1 MFDYE
6 SQMAKPAEGWL
17 QSKGLMTKKEFAL
30 PWGICDL
37 VGCSVNK
44 TKARKRLRY
53 GQSKSVSSQLRMMIL
68 SVIPDMDKGNSITH
82 QKVRSHFEEF
92 IDSTRIDLEIARL
105 IKDRFVIGTSRN
117 RLQKQ
122 NGWMPLH
129 KKILAL
135 ELKLARINDALHQAA
150 NNLEFADESYV
161 GLPMQ
166 KAMQVVNG
174 KKKTEF
180 SKKGIGILGVS
191 PQKCRVL
198 LKSDSTKANPNK
210 IMQAHCVERFWPNY
224 SIDN

>member
-1 MFDYE
+1 MFEYE
-6 SQMAKPAEGWL
+6 SQMAKPADEWL
-17 QSKGLMTKKEFAL
+17 RSQGMMTKKEFSM

-44 TKARKRLRY
+44 AKARKRLSY
-53 GQSKSVSSQLRMMIL
+53 GQKKSVSSQFRMIIL
-68 SVIPDMDKGNSITH
+68 SLIPDMDKGKSITRKKLH
-82 QKVRSHFEEF
+82 SYFTESF
-92 IDSTRIDLEIARL
+92 DPTRIDLEITRL
-105 IKDRFVIGTSRN
+105 IKDQFVIGSSQN

-135 ELKLARINDALHQAA
+135 ELKLTRINDALHQAI

-166 KAMQVVNG
+166 KAMQVVGG
-174 KKKTEF
+174 KKKTKF
-180 SKKGIGILGVS
+180 SRNGIGVLGIS
-191 PQKCRVL
+191 SQECKVL
-198 LKSDSTKANPNK
+198 LKPDRTKATANE
-210 IMQAHCVERFWPNY
+210 IIQAHCVERFWLNY